1 MGISL
6 NIIVDSVYSC
16 GALLIVNRNPSTD
29 FSRILTIMLG
39 LIFTGKVSLVVILQK
54 KNVLLETGSLKL
66 SIFCFDPVI
75 LSDASGE
82 TEMSWAF
89 CKAEQEFFFSLF
101 FSSYR
106 KLRVRFWMLI
116 IRGLKKGKIPT
127 L

>member
-1 MGISL
+1 MCIYHSPAVWKSVQNKVLALRRSVGISL

-39 LIFTGKVSLVVILQK
+39 LIFTGKVSLVVILQN

-66 SIFCFDPVI
+66 SIFYFDPVT

-82 TEMSWAF
+82 MEMSWAF
-89 CKAEQEFFFSLF
+89 CKAEQEFFFFSVF
-101 FSSYR
+101 FQ
-106 KLRVRFWMLI
+106 L
-116 IRGLKKGKIPT
+116 
-127 L
+127 